1 MDSVTIWLN
10 SAGKR
15 AISSELTFELC
26 LQLAKEKRGT
36 KKYTKILNRICEG
49 NLLLLYKTA
58 KSCSDKRLLVW
69 GTDLSVDLLQAGY
82 FGLHLAA
89 ERYDTTR
96 GTRFSTC
103 AVPWIRQR
111 LSRHLVKNEARIYV
125 PERIMMEIYYR
136 KTHDGQPSGK
146 PGAPKSNS
154 RILAAEVASSHF
166 LALDRPVNPR
176 DPYTCLGDF
185 VSAPDS
191 SERTALIECASE
203 TCKTIMDK
211 AGIDPKVQKLMISYS
226 ERGVMSMAA
235 LDVGIPT
242 NKAGK
247 LYREAIKKCQ
257 DLV

>member
-10 SAGKR
+10 SAGKK

-26 LQLAKEKRGT
+26 LQLAKEKRGSR
-36 KKYTKILNRICEG
+36 KYTKILNRICEG

-58 KSCSDKRLLVW
+58 KSCSDKRLFVW
-69 GTDLSVDLLQAGY
+69 GTELSVDLLQAGY
-82 FGLHLAA
+82 FGLHVAA

-111 LSRHLVKNEARIYV
+111 LSRHLVQNEARIYI

-136 KTHDGQPSGK
+136 RNHDGQPSGK
-146 PGAPKSNS
+146 PGAPKCKT
-154 RILAAEVASSHF
+154 RILAAEVASAAF
-166 LALDRPVNPR
+166 LSLDRPVSPR

-185 VSAPDS
+185 IPAPDV
-191 SERTALIECASE
+191 SERTDLIECDSE
-203 TCKTIMDK
+203 KCKRIMDR

-226 ERGVMSMAA
+226 ERGVMSAAA
-235 LDVGIPT
+235 LDAGIPID
-242 NKAGK
+242 KAGK
-247 LYREAIKKCQ
+247 LYREAIERCQ